1 MDPELPVATEEGHPS
16 GDPSA
21 CTDGKYTVFVLG
33 FHGDSTDQ
41 NIWRVDS
48 AGGNL
53 KQLTDGKNDT
63 YPICSPDSRWVY
75 YVSQKDENKLSRV
88 PIDGG
93 PQTIVSDQA
102 VSPTAI
108 TFDISPDSK
117 LVAFPTL
124 EHSGEH
130 KERMALVETESGH
143 TTVKDFDRLRFGMVR
158 FSQDGKGVVYPARE
172 NGVDNLWLQPLDG
185 SKGKQ
190 LTNFKTEHLWDFHWS
205 LDGKQLAVVRG
216 HNDADVVLIRDMTQ
230 Q

>member
-1 MDPELPVATEEGHPS
+1 ME
-16 GDPSA
+16 
-21 CTDGKYTVFVLG
+21 
-33 FHGDSTDQ
+33 
-41 NIWRVDS
+41 
-48 AGGNL
+48 
-53 KQLTDGKNDT
+53 
-63 YPICSPDSRWVY
+63 
-75 YVSQKDENKLSRV
+75 V
-88 PIDGG
+88 P
-93 PQTIVSDQA
+93 PTIVSEQA

-108 TFDISPDSK
+108 TFDISPDNK

-130 KERMALVETESGH
+130 KEKMALVDTDSGH
-143 TTVKDFDRLRFGMVR
+143 STVRDLDRLRFGMLH

-190 LTNFKTEHLWDFHWS
+190 LTNFNTEHLWDFHWS
-205 LDGKQLAVVRG
+205 YDGKQLAVVRG